1 MTESPTELTTTADV
15 IRALGGVTAVAA
27 ITGRKYSAAF
37 NWQNFTKFPANTYVA
52 MTAALKAKGCTAPAS
67 LWGMVEAKE
76 PEQVAS

>member
-1 MTESPTELTTTADV
+1 MSDSETHLTTTAEV

-52 MTAALKAKGCTAPAS
+52 MTAALQAKGLTAPDS
-67 LWGMVEAKE
+67 LWGMVEAKQ
-76 PEQVAS
+76 PESVAS